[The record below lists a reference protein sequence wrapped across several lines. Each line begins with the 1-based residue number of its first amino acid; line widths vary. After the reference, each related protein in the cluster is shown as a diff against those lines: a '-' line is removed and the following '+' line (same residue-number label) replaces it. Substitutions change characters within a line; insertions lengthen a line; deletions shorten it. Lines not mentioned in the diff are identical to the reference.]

1 VQTFNGVVKPLGEAR
16 PAWKVIRVMANLLGL
31 DGFEQDNVEAIRTEI
46 APDLQAFINANLNNT
61 IETGG
66 SITAEIQ
73 PVMAGVGIERIA
85 EVPLYAADAL
95 VRRAPSLQKSVD
107 AKNAKFAYVAADLFT
122 QLALVEGGDI
132 KISQQEG
139 VAVMVV
145 KRDTKLPAGC
155 VRIAAA
161 LPETAR
167 LGGMFDAVTIEKIS
181 IAAAAD

>member
-1 VQTFNGVVKPLGEAR
+1 
-16 PAWKVIRVMANLLGL
+16 
-31 DGFEQDNVEAIRTEI
+31 
-46 APDLQAFINANLNNT
+46 LQAFINAKLNNT
-61 IETGG
+61 IEAGG
-66 SITAEIQ
+66 TTTTTTTTEIQ
-73 PVMAGVGIERIA
+73 PVTVGVGIERIA

-107 AKNAKFAYVAADLFT
+107 AKNAKFAYVAADLFA

-155 VRIAAA
+155 IRIAAA

-167 LGGMFDAVTIEKIS
+167 LGGMFDAITIEKVS